1 MHIIILNIQKY
12 ELYLWEFSYRQIV
25 FESIEV

>member
-25 FESIEV
+25 FESIDV